1 MRKWGI
7 RAARFQKIG
16 FDVADRIWTRIPLSQ
31 VIGLQCNIADA
42 MLQVQM
48 INPDYY
54 YFQEENGDERLT
66 DDAQAEFTQNYEH
79 AALPQNDGGIWALEW
94 YGSNISGRRLFCCR
108 VVGRNRS
115 ILQLN
120 IARLKSGQSFLC
132 LLKRG
137 YV

>member
-66 DDAQAEFTQNYEH
+66 DDAQAEFTQNYDH
-79 AALPQNDGGIWALEW
+79 AALLQNDGGIWALEW
-94 YGSNISGRRLFCCR
+94 YGANYQAAVFF
-108 VVGRNRS
+108 VM
-115 ILQLN
+115 
-120 IARLKSGQSFLC
+120 
-132 LLKRG
+132 
-137 YV
+137 